1 MAFFHKDIN
10 PFKHLNRLSER
21 EVVSFRHRG
30 NVFYTVF
37 RNRHIFRSLRLDFF
51 DPPTFQILKS
61 FADVLGFFFKNEF
74 PANFVIHKIVND
86 ACLIKQSLE

>member
-30 NVFYTVF
+30 NVFYAVF

-51 DPPTFQILKS
+51 DPPTFQIRKIGNLT
-61 FADVLGFFFKNEF
+61 FIF
-74 PANFVIHKIVND
+74 PFPSPYVKIYFYTFVQFYVF
-86 ACLIKQSLE
+86 